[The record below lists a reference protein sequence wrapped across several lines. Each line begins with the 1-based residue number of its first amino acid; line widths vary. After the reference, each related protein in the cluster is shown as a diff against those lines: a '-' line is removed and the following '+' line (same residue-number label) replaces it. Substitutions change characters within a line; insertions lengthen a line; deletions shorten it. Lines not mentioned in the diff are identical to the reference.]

1 MQVIESYKDL
11 CTEIKVIE
19 ARMKAYITRKKLL
32 LKILQSG
39 PKDIT
44 GIDYQKDCVQSSGQ
58 LGMEESIPS
67 IAEMIG
73 ELREI
78 EHHLQL
84 HTEALEKMYEAQKEM
99 QENIGQLEGLQK
111 KVIYMRDIEGK
122 KLIDIAQELDYSYD
136 YIREISAKYPRAT
149 HRQA

>member
-1 MQVIESYKDL
+1 
-11 CTEIKVIE
+11 
-19 ARMKAYITRKKLL
+19 
-32 LKILQSG
+32 
-39 PKDIT
+39 
-44 GIDYQKDCVQSSGQ
+44 
-58 LGMEESIPS
+58 
-67 IAEMIG
+67 MIG

-99 QENIGQLEGLQK
+99 QENIGQLEGLHK